1 MRPRI
6 KICGITTP
14 EQAMAAAESGA
25 DAIGLVF
32 YENSPRAVD
41 VETARAIAD
50 ATPAFVSVV
59 GLFMDASADRVTAIL
74 EAVPLELLQFHGR
87 EEPAF
92 CRGFGR
98 RYMKAVGML
107 AGADPVAAGRE
118 YHDAAALLVDSHA
131 GSRAGGSGEAF
142 DWSTLPKEPGRPLVL
157 AGGLNPDNVG
167 EAVRNVRP
175 WGVDV
180 SSGVET
186 GPGRKDSALI
196 RRFVSEVHRVCQG

>member
-14 EQAMAAAESGA
+14 EQAMTAAESGV

-41 VETARAIAD
+41 VKTARAIAD

-59 GLFMDASADRVTAIL
+59 GLFMDATADRVTTIL

-87 EEPAF
+87 EAPTF

-118 YHDAAALLVDSHA
+118 YDDAAALLVDSHA
-131 GSRAGGSGEAF
+131 GSRAGGSGEVF
-142 DWSTLPKEPGRPLVL
+142 DWSTLPETIGRPLVL